1 LTSQEDSAERVV
13 PVDVLVVGNGPS
25 ALCAAAALSGW
36 WPYYRPEPPH
46 PDPVWHRRL
55 SRQRSL
61 LGADWEFLAHGLT
74 GRSANPV
81 SLLFDRLLHPD
92 PDNLGARFPSR
103 VILRRRGPRVAYRV
117 IGAGPLGGSWNRMP
131 ARMLTLSPGWWME
144 LPPSERLEQDLGP
157 GRLTAAEVAQSLQ
170 RFAAAH
176 DLQENCLD
184 ARVVRLSARP
194 KGGFKALFSRPGSPD
209 PEVAVARRVVLAS
222 GVGDL
227 PLRLGIPGEDRP
239 FVFHRAAG
247 LPPAKRRL
255 VVGGGLS
262 AAELALWS
270 LAEGASTLHVFRS
283 GATLAG
289 YATESQYYPDYATAA
304 RLMTGATKHPLYH
317 GRRAELTAILPD
329 GTCHLSD
336 GSAYQVDQVVVL
348 IGTLPDLTFLPGEW
362 QRQLKISPWTF
373 ETGVEGLY
381 ALGPLAG
388 DNFVRFVIG
397 GAWAALRS
405 MLKGS
410 AGTSPP
416 SGPTG
421 RSTPPRA

>member
-1 LTSQEDSAERVV
+1 M

-36 WPYYRPEPPH
+36 WPYYRPDPPH
-46 PDPVWHRRL
+46 PDPQLHRRL

-61 LGADWEFLAHGLT
+61 LGADWEALAHGLS

-81 SLLFDRLLHPD
+81 ALLFDRLLHPD
-92 PDNLGARFPSR
+92 PDNLGDRFPSR
-103 VILRRRGPRVAYRV
+103 LILRRRGPRINFRV
-117 IGAGPLGGSWNRMP
+117 IGAGPLGGNWNRMP
-131 ARMLTLSPGWWME
+131 ARLLTLSPGWWME

-157 GRLTAAEVAQSLQ
+157 ERLTAAQVVQSLQ
-170 RFAAAH
+170 RFADAH
-176 DLQENCLD
+176 ELGDNCLD
-184 ARVVRLSARP
+184 ARVVQLSQRK

-209 PEVAVARRVVLAS
+209 PEVALAHRVVLAP
-222 GVGDL
+222 GVADL
-227 PLRLGIPGEDRP
+227 PLRLGIPGEELP
-239 FVFHRAAG
+239 FVFHRASG
-247 LPPAKRRL
+247 LPPAKQRL

-270 LAEGASTLHVFRS
+270 LAEGTKVVHVFRS
-283 GATLAG
+283 GATLGG
-289 YATESQYYPDYATAA
+289 YAQENQYYPDYATTA
-304 RLMTGATKHPLYH
+304 RLMSGQTRHPLY
-317 GRRAELTAILPD
+317 RAHRASLKAILPD

-336 GSAYQVDQVVVL
+336 GSGHRVDQVVVL
-348 IGTLPDLTFLPGEW
+348 IGTLPDLTFLPREW
-362 QRQLKISPWTF
+362 QRSLKTDPWTF
-373 ETGVEGLY
+373 ETGVPGLY

-388 DNFVRFVIG
+388 DNFVRFLIG
-397 GAWAALRS
+397 GAWAVLRALLRE
-405 MLKGS
+405 S